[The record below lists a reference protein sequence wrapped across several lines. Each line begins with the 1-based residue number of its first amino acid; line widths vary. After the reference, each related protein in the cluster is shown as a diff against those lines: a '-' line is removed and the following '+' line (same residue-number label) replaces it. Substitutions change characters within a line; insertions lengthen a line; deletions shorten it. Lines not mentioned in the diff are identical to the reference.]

1 MEIDPFQLA
10 AERAESSLSVRD
22 WQGLKPSERIAA
34 IYRELRKLD
43 AQSVAFRVVQSPDAT
58 VSRFRS

>member
-10 AERAESSLSVRD
+10 AERAKSSFSVRD
-22 WQGLKPSERIAA
+22 WQSLKPSERIAA

-43 AQSVAFRVVQSPDAT
+43 TQSVAFRVLQSPDAT

>member
-10 AERAESSLSVRD
+10 AERAQSAFSVRD
-22 WQGLKPSERIAA
+22 WQNLKPSERIAE

-43 AQSVAFRVVQSPDAT
+43 VQSMAFQVAQSSDFRI
-58 VSRFRS
+58 SRFRP